1 MCFVLHR
8 IEGRVQRGGRAPI
21 FTPLQEREIVNMV
34 LANNAIRLREIQA
47 KIIEDQIIF
56 QNVNQV
62 SLSTIAR
69 ILKAHQVQMKQMYRV
84 PFERNSERVKQ
95 LRHEYVEVC
104 IVHFST
110 LMLHT
115 AHITFFYM

>member
-1 MCFVLHR
+1 M
-8 IEGRVQRGGRAPI
+8 
-21 FTPLQEREIVNMV
+21 NMV

-47 KIIEDQIIF
+47 KMIEDQIIF

-110 LMLHT
+110 DVAYCTHNLFLHVNVLYTKSMLNYTILSHCILESLT
-115 AHITFFYM
+115 NGC